1 MCGVL
6 PPSQSPEIANR
17 SLPPPDF
24 FDCSSQPTVV
34 ASLLQLQF
42 ACRGEEEQSTACL
55 LQALA
60 NSASGREGAPFFV
73 VEELIV
79 RRLLSGV
86 TIQQTVD
93 GALIELGYTD
103 QEGWLWDE
111 LSLELPCSVTVPF
124 NEDGSSTRRG
134 VRQFLQSWQERLARD
149 LELNNVAQAPPSWI
163 EDRHGNRMFPAGRLN
178 RPLPASHL
186 ADAADALVHWLRVE
200 WLKHMPSDESDV
212 EDIIVPLEMRSFDRV
227 ARSRRSSTDLP
238 RIGYRRN
245 SSQEEKE
252 ALQARYRPVTVAT
265 GFLNGK
271 RLSSFSGRGM
281 LNLPLLTR
289 ISEAGRSSRAQLSR
303 STSSPG
309 SWAAVPGADG
319 GDALSSGGDQGRFSR
334 LHMRPSAAFV
344 GPGKLPETRPGTSA
358 LTLGLSQGRRTRL
371 FVPSHTWTDQMT

>member
-1 MCGVL
+1 
-6 PPSQSPEIANR
+6 
-17 SLPPPDF
+17 
-24 FDCSSQPTVV
+24 
-34 ASLLQLQF
+34 
-42 ACRGEEEQSTACL
+42 
-55 LQALA
+55 
-60 NSASGREGAPFFV
+60 

-86 TIQQTVD
+86 TVQQAVD
-93 GALIELGYTD
+93 EALIELGYTD
-103 QEGWLWDE
+103 QEGWLWDV
-111 LSLELPCSVTVPF
+111 LSLELPCSVTAPL
-124 NEDGSSTRRG
+124 NEDGSSTRQG
-134 VRQFLQSWQERLARD
+134 VRRFLQSWQEHLARD
-149 LELNNVAQAPPSWI
+149 LELNNVAEAPPSWI

-178 RPLPASHL
+178 RPLPAAHL

-200 WLKHMPSDESDV
+200 WVKHLPSDETDV

-265 GFLNGK
+265 GFPSGK
-271 RLSSFSGRGM
+271 RLGSFSGRGL

-289 ISEAGRSSRAQLSR
+289 ADRGSMTRLSR
-303 STSSPG
+303 SASSSG

-319 GDALSSGGDQGRFSR
+319 ADALSSGLWAMGDQGRFSR

-344 GPGKLPETRPGTSA
+344 SPGKLPETRPGTSA
-358 LTLGLSQGRRTRL
+358 LTMGLSQGRRTRL